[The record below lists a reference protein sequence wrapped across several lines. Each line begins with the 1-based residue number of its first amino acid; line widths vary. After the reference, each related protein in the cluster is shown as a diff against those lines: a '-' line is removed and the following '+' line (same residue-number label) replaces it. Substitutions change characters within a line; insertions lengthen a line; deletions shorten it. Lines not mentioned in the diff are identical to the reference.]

1 MCDSDI
7 KVSVMMV
14 TYNHGK
20 YIEQAIQSV
29 INQNT
34 DFKYELLIGEDCS
47 SDCTREIAERYQ
59 REYSQI
65 IKIVRHNK
73 NVGALKNEAEL
84 RQMCRGQ
91 YIAVLEGD
99 DYWIYPD
106 KLKRQ
111 AEFLDQHPEYIGV
124 SHNVKVLG
132 ENGEKLPYR
141 LQGFHYEKEHVYT
154 RENALQ
160 FQMIG
165 HLSGWMYRNI
175 WGSVS
180 QKEKLMIRKCD
191 VNSDLKLSIV
201 LGLKGDFYF
210 REEEWSVYRRRFEG
224 DGWSAQAAKMNM
236 TLYHFERDVR
246 LRKFLRECYGE
257 KTDIEEKL
265 FGYILQGF
273 AEFKSQPSK
282 ETWKILLKMFRSGEV
297 KKGAAVRYLIK
308 ESLRNNK
315 RLKIKVGR
323 WYV

>member
-1 MCDSDI
+1 MRDPDI
-7 KVSVMMV
+7 KVSIMMV

-29 INQNT
+29 LNQNT

-47 SDCTREIAERYQ
+47 TDCTREIVERYQ
-59 REYSQI
+59 MEYPQI
-65 IKIVRHNK
+65 IKVVRHNQ

-84 RQMCRGQ
+84 RLRCKGQ

-111 AEFLDQHPEYIGV
+111 VEFLDRHPEYIGV
-124 SHNVKVLG
+124 AHNVKVLG

-141 LQGFHYEKEHVYT
+141 LQGFHHEKEHVYT
-154 RENALQ
+154 KENALQ

-175 WGSVS
+175 WDSLS
-180 QKEKLMIRKCD
+180 QKELLKIRKCE

-210 REEEWSVYRRRFEG
+210 LEDEWSVYRRRFEG

-246 LRKFLRECYGE
+246 LKNFLVECYGE
-257 KTDIEEKL
+257 KTDIEGKL
-265 FGYILQGF
+265 LEYIFQGLI
-273 AEFKSQPSK
+273 EFKNNPSQK
-282 ETWKILLKMFRSGEV
+282 TGGALAKMLRNREV
-297 KKGAAVRYLIK
+297 KKRVIVRYI
-308 ESLRNNK
+308 
-315 RLKIKVGR
+315 LKKLVK
-323 WYV
+323 YKN

>member
-1 MCDSDI
+1 MRDPNI

-29 INQNT
+29 LSQNT

-47 SDCTREIAERYQ
+47 TDCTREIAERYQ
-59 REYSQI
+59 RKYPHTI
-65 IKIVRHNK
+65 RIVKHNK

-84 RQMCRGQ
+84 RQRCRGQ

-99 DYWIYPD
+99 DYWTYPD
-106 KLKRQ
+106 KLKWQ
-111 AEFLDQHPEYIGV
+111 VEFLDQHPEYIGV
-124 SHNVKVLG
+124 AHNVKVVG

-141 LQGFHYEKEHVYT
+141 LQGFHREKEHVYT
-154 RENALQ
+154 RKNALQ

-175 WGSVS
+175 WDSLS
-180 QKEKLMIRKCD
+180 QKELLKIRKCE

-210 REEEWSVYRRRFEG
+210 QKDEWSVYRRRFEG
-224 DGWSAQAAKMNM
+224 DGWSAQAVKMNM

-246 LRKFLRECYGE
+246 LKRFLLECYGE
-257 KTDIEEKL
+257 KIDIEEKL
-265 FGYILQGF
+265 LGYIFQGF
-273 AEFKSQPSK
+273 IEFKNHPSK
-282 ETWKILLKMFRSGEV
+282 GTWSILVKMFRSGEIRKRV
-297 KKGAAVRYLIK
+297 IVRYII
-308 ESLRNNK
+308 K
-315 RLKIKVGR
+315 RLLR
-323 WYV
+323 A

>member
-1 MCDSDI
+1 MRDSDI

-14 TYNHGK
+14 TYNHGE

-29 INQNT
+29 LSQNT

-47 SDCTREIAERYQ
+47 TDNTREIAERYQ
-59 REYSQI
+59 MEYPQI
-65 IKIVRHNK
+65 IRIVRHNK

-84 RQMCRGQ
+84 RKRCRGQ

-111 AEFLDQHPEYIGV
+111 AEFLDCHPEYIGV
-124 SHNVKVLG
+124 SHNVKVVG
-132 ENGEKLPYR
+132 EHGEKLPYR
-141 LQGFHYEKEHVYT
+141 LQGFHFEKEHVYT
-154 RENALQ
+154 RENALN
-160 FQMIG
+160 FEMIG

-175 WGSVS
+175 WDSLP
-180 QKEKLMIRKCD
+180 QKELYKIRKCE

-201 LGLKGDFYF
+201 LGLKGDVYY
-210 REEEWSVYRRRFEG
+210 REEEWSVYRRRFAG

-246 LRKFLRECYGE
+246 LRNFLMECYGE

-265 FGYILQGF
+265 LGYIVQGF
-273 AEFKSQPSK
+273 VEFKRHPSK
-282 ETWKILLKMFRSGEV
+282 ETWKIFLKMYRGGEIRKRIIV
-297 KKGAAVRYLIK
+297 RHIIKKLVQI
-308 ESLRNNK
+308 
-315 RLKIKVGR
+315 
-323 WYV
+323 

>member
-1 MCDSDI
+1 MSDSDI

-14 TYNHGK
+14 TYNHEK

-29 INQNT
+29 LNQNT
-34 DFKYELLIGEDCS
+34 NFKYELLIGEDCS
-47 SDCTREIAERYQ
+47 TDCTREIVERYQ
-59 REYSQI
+59 VKYPQI

-84 RQMCRGQ
+84 RQRCRGQ

-99 DYWIYPD
+99 DYWIYCD

-111 AEFLDQHPEYIGV
+111 VEFLDRHPEYIGV

-132 ENGEKLPYR
+132 ENGEKIPYR
-141 LQGFHYEKEHVYT
+141 LQGFHHEKEHVYT

-175 WGSVS
+175 WNSLS
-180 QKEKLMIRKCD
+180 QQELLMIRKCE

-210 REEEWSVYRRRFEG
+210 QEDEWSVYRRRFEG
-224 DGWSAQAAKMNM
+224 DGWSAQAMKMNM
-236 TLYHFERDVR
+236 ALYHFERDVK
-246 LRKFLRECYGE
+246 LRNFLLKCYGE
-257 KTDIEEKL
+257 RIDIEKKL
-265 FGYILQGF
+265 LEYIFQEF
-273 AEFKSQPSK
+273 IEFKNRPSK
-282 ETWKILLKMFRSGEV
+282 KTWRILFKMFGSGEV
-297 KKGAAVRYLIK
+297 KKRIIICYIIEKLIK
-308 ESLRNNK
+308 
-315 RLKIKVGR
+315 G
-323 WYV
+323 

>member
-1 MCDSDI
+1 MRDPDI

-29 INQNT
+29 LNQNT
-34 DFKYELLIGEDCS
+34 NFKYELLIGEDCS
-47 SDCTREIAERYQ
+47 TDCTRKVVERYQ
-59 REYSQI
+59 MDYPQI
-65 IKIVRHNK
+65 IRVVRHNK

-84 RQMCRGQ
+84 RQRCRGQ

-106 KLKRQ
+106 KLKQ
-111 AEFLDQHPEYIGV
+111 QVDFLDQHPEYIGM

-132 ENGEKLPYR
+132 ENGEKLPYS
-141 LQGFHYEKEHVYT
+141 LQGFHHEKEHVYT
-154 RENALQ
+154 KENALK

-175 WGSVS
+175 WDSLS
-180 QKEKLMIRKCD
+180 QKELLKIKKCE

-201 LGLKGDFYF
+201 LGIKGDVYF
-210 REEEWSVYRRRFEG
+210 KEDEWSVYRRRFEG

-246 LRKFLRECYGE
+246 LRNFLMECYGE
-257 KTDIEEKL
+257 KIDIEEKL
-265 FGYILQGF
+265 LGYIFQGF
-273 AEFKSQPSK
+273 VEFKQQPSTK
-282 ETWKILLKMFRSGEV
+282 TLRILLKMIRSGEV
-297 KKGAAVRYLIK
+297 KKRMIACCII
-308 ESLRNNK
+308 SNQ
-315 RLKIKVGR
+315 LK
-323 WYV
+323 